1 MEISFDYVTFL
12 ETTSSLVFPIELR
25 TEENLAYIGQ
35 IATMFNIS
43 ADNMRILV
51 SKCIDIRKMT
61 FDKERLK
68 TLALKQTNT
77 GSNTSALDY
86 SQSPI
91 TFLQA
96 KQNGTMVV
104 PYEKEILLHLMTDLD
119 MPFEVINVM
128 IEYILEISDNR
139 LNRKFVDAV
148 AAGWI
153 RNGIKAKEQAL
164 EMAAR
169 DRTNRTPSKK
179 TKRVLHIEYELQYK
193 MESEE
198 EWKTTL
204 CTDSLEKVNPAR
216 KRLHEIYHS
225 IKTRIIARQVSD
237 YWIVSE

>member
-1 MEISFDYVTFL
+1 MEINFDYVTFL
-12 ETTSSLVFPIELR
+12 ETTSSLVFPFELR

-43 ADNMRILV
+43 PDNMRILV
-51 SKCIDIRKMT
+51 SRCTDIHRVI
-61 FDKERLK
+61 FDKEKLK
-68 TLALKQTNT
+68 TLALKRSNS
-77 GSNTSALDY
+77 GSDSSVLDY
-86 SQSPI
+86 SQSPV

-104 PYEKEILLHLMTDLD
+104 PYEKEILLHLMTDLN

-153 RNGIKAKEQAL
+153 RNGIKTKEQAL
-164 EMAAR
+164 AMAAS
-169 DRTNRTPSKK
+169 DRANRTTTKK
-179 TKRVLHIEYELQYK
+179 TKRSLHIEYELQYK
-193 MESEE
+193 MKFEE
-198 EWKTTL
+198 EWKTNL
-204 CTDSLEKVNPAR
+204 CTDSLEKVNCVR

-225 IKTRIIARQVSD
+225 IRTRIVARQVSD